1 MEQSLLEY
9 LKSEVKSR
17 ERRKKG
23 ENLGGQKTRTPHS
36 ERHLFLILSIFI
48 HLNITNTV
56 LLYSLLSL
64 ISSEFHISPPSDSL
78 RYSPTILLSLMTAI
92 SLIVAA
98 HTSGGIGE

>member
-1 MEQSLLEY
+1 MGRKLEH
-9 LKSEVKSR
+9 R
-17 ERRKKG
+17 TAKG
-23 ENLGGQKTRTPHS
+23 IF
-36 ERHLFLILSIFI
+36 LFLSIFI
-48 HLNITNTV
+48 HLNITNTD

-64 ISSEFHISPPSDSL
+64 ISSDFHFSPPSDSL